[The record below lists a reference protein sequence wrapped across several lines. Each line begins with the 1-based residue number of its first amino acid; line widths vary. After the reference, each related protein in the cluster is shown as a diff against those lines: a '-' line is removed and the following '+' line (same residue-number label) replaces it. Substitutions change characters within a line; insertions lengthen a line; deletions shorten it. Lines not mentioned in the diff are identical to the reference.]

1 MSSSYLS
8 IDPATL
14 ASQYTQIDRAAKDA
28 ALSEKYNLYSGQIS
42 AFNSLKTTMA
52 DFVTSL
58 EDMQND
64 NSALVNQ
71 SAIDNETVLSVTTD
85 SSAIAGTYD
94 IFVEQLAQAHQ
105 IALSF
110 DPNDALPTDGELS
123 IDLSGDE
130 FVVDLSTLGPGA
142 SLTDLASEI
151 NTHVDNTGVKA
162 TVMRSDSET
171 FLVLTSEESGA
182 ANQIS
187 VGFTPGTD
195 PAASNFTTA
204 IASQHELT
212 QAQDAIVQFGA
223 SSPVTIISSN
233 NQLEDVIEGVTVD
246 LRQAQEA
253 GDSAVKLTIGQ
264 DLDQSE
270 ENIKSFTDQVN
281 RLISS
286 IKENSNLQNDPM
298 AKSLMSQ
305 LKTAFQGTVEGKT
318 LYSIGIEFDRFGNIN
333 IDSDRLQES
342 LQTDPEQVAA
352 MLTGDNG
359 VMAQIIDSLTPYT
372 SSYGIMSQKTETLR
386 ASLNLV
392 IDQQERQNYI
402 MEQRYNR
409 YLSQFTQM
417 QVTIAQLES
426 SMSQF

>member
-28 ALSEKYNLYSGQIS
+28 ALSQKYNLYSGQIS

-52 DFVTSL
+52 DFVSSL
-58 EDMQND
+58 EDMRDD
-64 NSALVNQ
+64 NTALVNQ
-71 SAIDNETVLSVTTD
+71 STIDNETALSVTTD

-110 DPNDALPTDGELS
+110 DSSNALPTDGEFS
-123 IDLSGDE
+123 IDLSGNE
-130 FVVDLSTLGPGA
+130 FVVDLSTLSSGA

-151 NTHVDNTGVKA
+151 NTHVDNSGVKA
-162 TVMRSDSET
+162 TVMRSGSET

-182 ANQIS
+182 ANHVS
-187 VGFTPGTD
+187 VSFTPGTD
-195 PAASNFTTA
+195 PAGTDFTTA
-204 IASQHELT
+204 IAGQHELT

-223 SSPVTIISSN
+223 SSPVTITSTT
-233 NQLEDVIEGVTVD
+233 NQLEDVIEGVTID
-246 LRQAQEA
+246 LKQAQEV
-253 GDSAVKLTIGQ
+253 GDSPVKLTIGQ
-264 DLDQSE
+264 DLEQSE
-270 ENIKSFTDQVN
+270 ENIKSFTDQLN
-281 RLISS
+281 SLISG
-286 IKENSNLQNDPM
+286 IEDNSNLQNDPM
-298 AKSLMSQ
+298 AKSLVSQ
-305 LKTAFQGTVEGKT
+305 LKSAFQGTIEGKT
-318 LYSIGIEFDRFGNIN
+318 LYSIGIEFDRFGSIN
-333 IDSDRLQES
+333 IDSDRLQEA
-342 LQTDPEQVAA
+342 LQNDPEQVAA

-359 VMAQIIDSLTPYT
+359 VMAQMIDTLTPYT
-372 SSYGIMSQKTETLR
+372 SSYGIMNQKTETLQ

-392 IDQQERQNYI
+392 IAQQERQDYI

>member
-253 GDSAVKLTIGQ
+253 GDSAVKLTVGQ